1 MGYSIEQY
9 HGAYNRVKRVTAVK
23 YIVVHYTGAASSKP
37 GVARANC
44 IYFSGGN
51 RNASAH
57 YFIDD
62 ANIYEYADPSVYA
75 CWHVGDGHGKY
86 GITNQ
91 NSIGIEVGSSGADF
105 TEAEIDRLAWLVQ
118 TLMKRFGV
126 DANHVVRHY
135 DASRKMCPA
144 PYSPNG
150 KDPTGS
156 KWNAL
161 HARITGG
168 KITGSGSSTSS
179 TTSSA
184 SKPTASSSKNET
196 WWCGP
201 NVTILWQKACG
212 TKADG
217 VISGQSHAGDKYRS
231 NVTSCKYG
239 NGGSLLVR
247 HVQRKVGAGVDGY
260 WGKETSGKIQE
271 FLIRNGFS
279 CGSAGADHYFGSDSV
294 KALYMSLVK
303 KPGIWK

>member
-1 MGYSIEQY
+1 MGYSITQY
-9 HGAYNRVKRVTAVK
+9 HGEYNRVRRVTAVK

-62 ANIYEYADPSVYA
+62 ASIYEYADPSVYA
-75 CWHVGDGHGKY
+75 CWHVGDGHGRY

-118 TLMKRFGV
+118 TLMRKFGI

-135 DASRKMCPA
+135 DASHKCCPA
-144 PYSPNG
+144 PYAPNG
-150 KDPTGS
+150 KDPSGA
-156 KWNAL
+156 KWTAL
-161 HARITGG
+161 RARITGG
-168 KITGSGSSTSS
+168 KVSGSGTPAAKPSS
-179 TTSSA
+179 SSA
-184 SKPTASSSKNET
+184 SKKET

-201 NVTILWQKACG
+201 NVTLLWQKACG
-212 TKADG
+212 TYADG
-217 VISGQSHAGDKYRS
+217 VISGQSHSGDKYRS
-231 NVTSCKYG
+231 NVTSCQYKG
-239 NGGSLLVR
+239 NGSQLIR
-247 HVQRKVGAGVDGY
+247 HVQARVGASVDGY
-260 WGKETSGKIQE
+260 WGSETSGKIQQ

-279 CGSAGADHYFGSDSV
+279 CGSAGVDHYFGSDSV

-303 KPGIWK
+303 NPSIWK